1 MAIGLVLG
9 VVFLMTQATGP
20 KISSWA
26 TVMSGV
32 TSART
37 AGGHEE
43 AGREARVVRQAAP
56 GGQAGPLVQP
66 GRR

>member
-1 MAIGLVLG
+1 
-9 VVFLMTQATGP
+9 MTHAMGP

-37 AGGHEE
+37 VGAT
-43 AGREARVVRQAAP
+43 Q
-56 GGQAGPLVQP
+56 
-66 GRR
+66 